1 MLQLTGISSVSSG
14 GWEGFIRVTLKLFQD
29 EAPRT
34 SPEGMVLPSI
44 SSYVTLGFPHKRS
57 QNQGLLFIDDTCTG
71 ATACGEQHR
80 LVS

>member
-29 EAPRT
+29 EAPPN
-34 SPEGMVLPSI
+34 SPAGMVITSI
-44 SSYVTLGFPHKRS
+44 SSYVTLGFPHQRP
-57 QNQGLLFIDDTCTG
+57 QDQGLPFIDDTCSG